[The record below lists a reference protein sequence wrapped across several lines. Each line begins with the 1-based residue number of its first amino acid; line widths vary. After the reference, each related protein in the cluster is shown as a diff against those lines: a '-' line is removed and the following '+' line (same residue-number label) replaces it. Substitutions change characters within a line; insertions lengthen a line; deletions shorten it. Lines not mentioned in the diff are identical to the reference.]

1 MEKKKERES
10 EKNYKFQSEVKQL
23 LDILV
28 YSLYKHKEVFLRELI
43 SNAVD
48 ALNKIQFIS
57 LTDKTLESEA
67 PEMKIS
73 VSIDKKSKTL
83 TVEDTGIGMTEKE
96 LVENLGTIAH
106 SGTIEF
112 IKKASK
118 LKDKKEM
125 DLIGKFGVGFYSAF
139 MVASKIQVFTRSYKK
154 SSKSLLWE
162 SKGGNDYSIKTVDK
176 KDRGTKIVLHLKK
189 EEEEFLE
196 KFRIK
201 SIIEKHSKFLPFPIF
216 IDGEKIEST
225 DAIWTQPKSSL
236 KEKDYIDFYKFSEN
250 SSEEPEAYIH
260 LSSDAPVQFNSI
272 LYIPKSNFEL
282 FGLLKKESGID
293 LYSNRVLIAKG
304 SKDIIPE
311 YLRFITG
318 IVDSL
323 EIPLNISRESIQ
335 SNVNID
341 KIRKFLVKK
350 IIQKL
355 KTLKSKSPEI
365 YNNIWKNFNKNI
377 KEGIINDYDNRGK
390 LAELLMFYSSKSAGK
405 LTDLDSYI
413 EKIDTKQKEI
423 YFITGTDLKSLEN
436 NPALE
441 IFKEKK
447 IEVIFLLDPIDEFVF
462 DHLREYKGKK
472 FKIAESSD
480 LDITKNEKKEEDK
493 DYIKSVNNYIGYLK
507 TLFGEKLTD
516 VKVSN
521 RLTKSPSIL
530 LNDPSGPSA
539 QMEKVMKIM
548 NKDYSFSKRVL
559 EINPENELI
568 KELVRI
574 HEKEPASEQLK
585 TLSSQLLDNLLI
597 RDGLLENLD
606 SAIPRIQDIMLLA
619 AKNIK

>member
-1 MEKKKERES
+1 MEKKKGNKN
-10 EKNYKFQSEVKQL
+10 EKSYKFQSEVKQL

-57 LTDKTLESEA
+57 LTDKTLESES

-73 VSIDKKSKTL
+73 VTIDKKSKTL

-112 IKKASK
+112 IKKAGK

-282 FGLLKKESGID
+282 LGLLKKESGID

-341 KIRKFLVKK
+341 KIRKFLIKK

-355 KTLKSKSPEI
+355 KTLKSESPEI
-365 YNNIWKNFNKNI
+365 YSNIWKNFNKNI
-377 KEGIINDYDNRGK
+377 KEGIINDYDNREK

>member
-1 MEKKKERES
+1 MEKKKGNKN

-57 LTDKTLESEA
+57 LTDKTLESES

-73 VSIDKKSKTL
+73 VTIDKKSKTL

-112 IKKASK
+112 IKKAGK

-282 FGLLKKESGID
+282 LGLLKKESGID

-341 KIRKFLVKK
+341 KIRKFLIKK

-377 KEGIINDYDNRGK
+377 KEGIINDYDNREK

>member
-1 MEKKKERES
+1 MEKKKGNKN

-57 LTDKTLESEA
+57 LTDKTLESES

-73 VSIDKKSKTL
+73 VTIDKKSKTL

-112 IKKASK
+112 IKKAGK

-282 FGLLKKESGID
+282 LGLLKKESGID

-365 YNNIWKNFNKNI
+365 YNNVWKNFNKNI
-377 KEGIINDYDNRGK
+377 KEGIINDYDNREK